1 MSLIDAV
8 RDKIAQTKKTRDER
22 QAELDAIVAA
32 AESEQRDLNDD
43 EAAKFAEAKQA
54 IIAADDDLNALL
66 EREAELADL
75 EARKAA
81 AAKVV
86 PAAQAGQPIVRQ
98 AEARTYRK
106 DNQRSVSFFADA
118 FNAQFGHGGV
128 GDDEARERIQRHMRE
143 VEVEHR
149 DITTG
154 TFNGLIPPQYLL
166 DQAAEY
172 VRAGRPF
179 ADAVPGYQLPAS
191 GMELV
196 VTRVSGGTATGVQT
210 TENSPATETNLVTTD
225 ITVPVV
231 TIMGQQDLSRQS
243 IERGQ
248 RTDDL
253 VFADLMADYAAKLD
267 TQWLT
272 GSGTNGEAKG
282 ILTAATATQTWAGTT
297 VQSFL
302 SKVLGAANDVATAI
316 SAPATVVVM
325 HPRRWHWLLAQ
336 ADANGR
342 PLAIANSGVAS
353 NPAGLGG
360 TGYGIGAG
368 VLVGPGLPVIVDSN
382 VPTTLGA
389 GTNEDRVIVTRLDR
403 LVGWENGVV
412 SFRFNEAAGAP
423 QTIRLAVLGYSAFT
437 SERYPGATSVV
448 VGTGL
453 AAPSF

>member
-179 ADAVPGYQLPAS
+179 ADAVPGYQL
-191 GMELV
+191 
-196 VTRVSGGTATGVQT
+196 
-210 TENSPATETNLVTTD
+210 TTD